1 MKIKRFH
8 IGNLILQKVEEKKIN
23 KKKFAESI
31 GIQRQN
37 INKSVFEKHSIDTD
51 LLCTISE
58 VLECNFFDYFSTK
71 ENCNQ
76 KNYINQEVKATVS
89 IQVGSEKKNNVI
101 RFLLGENGIEILEC
115 LN

>member
-1 MKIKRFH
+1 MKIRRLN
-8 IGNLILQKVEEKKIN
+8 IGELILQKVEEKKIN

-51 LLCTISE
+51 LLCAISE
-58 VLECNFFDYFSTK
+58 VLECNFFDYFATK
-71 ENCNQ
+71 ESGNQ

-89 IQVGSEKKNNVI
+89 IEIGSEKKDSVI
-101 RFLLGENGIEILEC
+101 RFLLGENGIEIL
-115 LN
+115 NR

>member
-1 MKIKRFH
+1 MKMNRIN
-8 IGNLILQKVEEKKIN
+8 IGALILQKVEEKKIN

-71 ENCNQ
+71 EGSNQ
-76 KNYINQEVKATVS
+76 KNYIEREVKATIS
-89 IQVGSEKKNNVI
+89 IEMGSERKDKVI
-101 RFLLGENGIEILEC
+101 RFSLGDNGIEIL
-115 LN
+115 NK